1 MLKYP
6 INVTIDTNIL
16 DAAKYDLNDNST
28 LSLLSRYVQ
37 KGKIK
42 VVLSDIVI
50 RESKKHI
57 AEQVSKVCGMAR
69 NLRADALNV
78 STEHLINHIGLNRI
92 IELVKDKKNLIKKGE
107 DLFEQFIQG
116 LDVEILGSN
125 LIKLDQIIDD
135 YFEINPPFQE
145 GEKKRKEFPDAF
157 IACQIRE
164 RFGKDEIVAIV
175 SNDKGFKK
183 ACQLTPNHL
192 FFDSLGQLYD
202 EINKEDAAYSETL
215 DLIEELQ
222 ASISSAVTEYVKENE
237 SIDVRG
243 LSYDKD
249 GIATG
254 FDYSE
259 FFLHSISDAII
270 RVHSVDELS
279 DKSSI
284 VTLLCEADI
293 SANCFYEDYDNAP
306 WDSEKKDY
314 VFVETIEMREN
325 HSARFGCRLELD
337 RNAKTFKILPFTV
350 ILGGDS
356 RNDRY
361 RVEKWP
367 DIDYEQ
373 EAKDIDRE
381 AFGFTPLGSYES
393 YLEEDLPESKM
404 SADIVAQFEEIKNL
418 YLTFGNL
425 SNSFDSLL
433 DALDDIDTA
442 TLIINRIAND
452 LGNFSGFPIVADTE
466 NISLEDISE
475 IKKWVEDKR
484 DKAIEISETNRLPD
498 VLKYGERIAIE
509 GIDGSEIVLFID
521 EITISPTEGG
531 EEIIDISLT
540 KDQETVAKG
549 HIKLTVGYVSFDEDG
564 GVADGIQDSIDY
576 EYLEVYEAI
585 KDYISTQQQLY
596 QTEIE
601 LVHIIDNALSTIA

>member
-1 MLKYP
+1 
-6 INVTIDTNIL
+6 
-16 DAAKYDLNDNST
+16 
-28 LSLLSRYVQ
+28 
-37 KGKIK
+37 
-42 VVLSDIVI
+42 
-50 RESKKHI
+50 
-57 AEQVSKVCGMAR
+57 
-69 NLRADALNV
+69 
-78 STEHLINHIGLNRI
+78 
-92 IELVKDKKNLIKKGE
+92 
-107 DLFEQFIQG
+107 
-116 LDVEILGSN
+116 
-125 LIKLDQIIDD
+125 
-135 YFEINPPFQE
+135 
-145 GEKKRKEFPDAF
+145 
-157 IACQIRE
+157 
-164 RFGKDEIVAIV
+164 
-175 SNDKGFKK
+175 
-183 ACQLTPNHL
+183 
-192 FFDSLGQLYD
+192 
-202 EINKEDAAYSETL
+202 
-215 DLIEELQ
+215 
-222 ASISSAVTEYVKENE
+222 
-237 SIDVRG
+237 
-243 LSYDKD
+243 
-249 GIATG
+249 
-254 FDYSE
+254 
-259 FFLHSISDAII
+259 
-270 RVHSVDELS
+270 
-279 DKSSI
+279 
-284 VTLLCEADI
+284 
-293 SANCFYEDYDNAP
+293 
-306 WDSEKKDY
+306 
-314 VFVETIEMREN
+314 MREN

-361 RVEKWP
+361 RIEKWP

-381 AFGFTPLGSYES
+381 VFGFTPLGSYES

-425 SNSFDSLL
+425 INSFDSLL

-585 KDYISTQQQLY
+585 KHYISTQQQLY